1 MDNIVLSSIA
11 KDFESIRSNIEK
23 IVKIKGQEKISK
35 NLEDNRVKQQ
45 AYKSRYQKQPTRIK
59 SPGLKNTASSL
70 MSGLGDMLKALLAI
84 IGIAGLFSILKSTG
98 IGKHILTFVKNA
110 FSAIIDL
117 IQKGFSFIRDVL
129 FDSDVQSSLRK
140 LATTFFSFIGT
151 LIVASVSLGVS
162 LLRDNEVLETL
173 KNTVVAVF
181 KAVVEGIKAAY
192 GVISQLVIENMDMIK
207 QTALDVFSEITNA
220 LILSLKS
227 IQSILAGGLDP
238 RITEGLKEIFIAS
251 WEFIKDLFTTEFK
264 DVETGKSFTLAEKGA
279 IWLAKLVGL
288 GALWLVLK
296 GKLIM
301 MGKSLSGVN
310 FAQNCG
316 SCMDLD
322 LPDRRKPPQG
332 KPNVPEG
339 NKNWLEKQLEK
350 GKEGFK
356 KVGEKVSQYTGQ
368 AIDAVKSAAKRAWG
382 TVTEFGARLY
392 DKAASLGNKVYDYVS
407 RGVKKFA
414 NVFRAILKSPAIRD
428 KALQKFG
435 QKIGIEAMKRIGVK
449 LAAAVAGLATGGVV
463 TAIMGVLLAIDIAML
478 FYAFYEFM
486 FVTTDGET
494 EDGGFYPQ
502 IKSEVDKWLKDN
514 PETTP
519 TPAPPPPPAPA
530 PAPAPAPTTKAAAG
544 NTSTTSA
551 KPAQVSTQTKPTPA
565 SAPAPAPTK
574 TSAMNMPVPASL
586 TAPTAAVTLDPG
598 ESMVVGNGEFKPYPG
613 GNNSL
618 PVKNAKLTS
627 IYGGRINPV
636 TGQYQDKHNGVD
648 LAVPSGTPILAVNSG
663 TVSYA
668 GQPNNISGNTV
679 RVKHDD
685 GTSSGYAHLSAFNVK
700 AGDKVVRGQQIALSG
715 GERGAP
721 GAGASTGPHLHLVM
735 YDKNGKDVDPKTV
748 IPELASIKA
757 GTMVARAKDDMILA
771 SASRSQT
778 MPEVQNIPQKPA
790 DAIDNASGMVRSGL
804 RTLED
809 LFLTGR
815 PSFTDMSTVVNQ
827 NNTISRPGGNL
838 KLKEEKAFE
847 FLIER
852 QVS

>member
-59 SPGLKNTASSL
+59 SPGLKDTASSL
-70 MSGLGDMLKALLAI
+70 MSGLGDMLKALLAV

-181 KAVVEGIKAAY
+181 KAVIEGIKAAY
-192 GVISQLVIENMDMIK
+192 VVISQLVIENMDMIK

-251 WEFIKDLFTTEFK
+251 WNFIKDLFTTEFK
-264 DVETGKSFTLAEKGA
+264 DVETGKSFTLAEKSA

-322 LPDRRKPPQG
+322 LPDRRKPD
-332 KPNVPEG
+332 VPDKKGWWERQY
-339 NKNWLEKQLEK
+339 ER
-350 GKEGFK
+350 GKEGLK
-356 KVGEKVSQYTGQ
+356 KVGES
-368 AIDAVKSAAKRAWG
+368 IKSAAKKAWG
-382 TVTEFGARLY
+382 TVTEIGAKFY
-392 DKAASLGNKVYDYVS
+392 DKARSLGNKVFIYLENGIK
-407 RGVKKFA
+407 RFA

-435 QKIGIEAMKRIGVK
+435 QRVGIEAMKRLGAK
-449 LAAAVAGLATGGVV
+449 FAAAVAGLATGGVV
-463 TAIMGVLLAIDIAML
+463 TAIMGVMLVADIAML
-478 FYAFYEFM
+478 GYAFYEFM

-494 EDGGFYPQ
+494 QDGGFYPQ
-502 IKSEVDKWLKDN
+502 IKAEIDKWLKDN
-514 PETTP
+514 PETAP
-519 TPAPPPPPAPA
+519 TPAPLPS

-551 KPAQVSTQTKPTPA
+551 KSAPVSTQTKPTPA
-565 SAPAPAPTK
+565 SAPAPAPAPTK
-574 TSAMNMPVPASL
+574 TSAMNTPVPASSS
-586 TAPTAAVTLDPG
+586 APTAAVTLDPG
-598 ESMVVGNGEFKPYPG
+598 ESMVVGNGEFKPYPVAI
-613 GNNSL
+613 NYL
-618 PVKNAKLTS
+618 PVQKSKLTS
-627 IYGGRINPV
+627 VYGGRINPV

-648 LAVPSGTPILAVNSG
+648 LAVPSGTPIVAVNSG
-663 TVSYA
+663 TISYA
-668 GQPNNISGNTV
+668 GQPNNISGNTI
-679 RVKHDD
+679 RIKHED
-685 GTSSGYAHLSAFNVK
+685 GTGSGYAHLSAFNVK
-700 AGDKVVRGQQIALSG
+700 AGDKVVRGQQIGLSG

-748 IPELASIKA
+748 IPELANAKS

-809 LFLTGR
+809 LFLTNR
-815 PSFTDMSTVVNQ
+815 PSFTDLSTVINQ

-838 KLKEEKAFE
+838 RSKEDRSFE